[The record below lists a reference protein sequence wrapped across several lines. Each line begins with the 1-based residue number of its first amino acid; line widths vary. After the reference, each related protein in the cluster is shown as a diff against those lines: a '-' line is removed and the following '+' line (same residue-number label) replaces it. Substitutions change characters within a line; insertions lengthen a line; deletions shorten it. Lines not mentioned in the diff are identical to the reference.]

1 MYATIAYMG
10 GRNEV
15 ARNEKGER
23 TMSAYDNL
31 AKQYPGRV
39 EFYNPVPSGKRT
51 EATGYIELTWWLNS
65 DETAKQ
71 NEEARQA
78 KSEAAYRSTLLAKKL
93 DENPAKKIYIKT
105 ATGYGHMRAWITK

>member
-1 MYATIAYMG
+1 
-10 GRNEV
+10 
-15 ARNEKGER
+15 
-23 TMSAYDNL
+23 MSAYDKL

-39 EFYNPVPSGKRT
+39 KFYNPVPAGTHT
-51 EATGYIELTWWLNS
+51 EKAGYEELTHWLNS

-71 NEEARQA
+71 YGDARQA

-93 DENPAKKIYIKT
+93 DENPDKKIFIKT